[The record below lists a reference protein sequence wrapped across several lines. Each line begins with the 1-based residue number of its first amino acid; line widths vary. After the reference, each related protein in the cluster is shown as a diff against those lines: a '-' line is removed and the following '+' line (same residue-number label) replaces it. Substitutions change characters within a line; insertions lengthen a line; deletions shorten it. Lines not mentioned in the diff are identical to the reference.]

1 MYVRMYVY
9 EYMYVCI
16 YVMYVCMYV
25 GMYACVCVGF
35 LVTNPVLVSETDI
48 VKPQYSA
55 THA

>member
-9 EYMYVCI
+9 VYMYVCI